1 MMMSRYIGWL
11 RIAALLAALLPGT
24 IAACSYWSATVRSGS
39 ELSAVCI
46 LVLLGIA
53 VGTAASMALTRNQ
66 SAICDVANHQAL
78 WLDGFTGRSRAVLIA
93 ASAALSLFVEMTL
106 IRWQGEAVPVFA
118 FYKNYSLLV
127 CFVGLGLGYA
137 LARTQAIALVLALPA
152 LVAQVL
158 LLVVVRYGLDDSKLR
173 SLWATPF
180 GEQLNMGL
188 QTLSSAPHLVAVYA
202 LLTTVFLLTVLALL
216 PIGQLC
222 GRLLAGA
229 KPLEGYSANLVGSLA
244 GGGLLMAVSAFWT
257 PPVVWFSL
265 VFLGLLAFQVM
276 SARVLAG
283 SLVGT
288 CLGLI
293 ALAWPVTPGL
303 MRIHSP
309 YQLLEQVPSLGDVLR
324 IKAAG
329 HYYQRIIDLAPTNA
343 NRVTDPALKL
353 QANYYEFPYNVHR
366 GPLRRVAIV
375 GSGTGNDVAAALR
388 RNAQAVDA
396 IEIDPA
402 ILHLGRLFH
411 PERPYLDP
419 RVNAVVDDA
428 RSFLSRTPYTYDVI
442 AFGLLDSHTL
452 LSGASSVRLDSFVY
466 TVESFRSARARLK
479 PNGTLSLA
487 FAVLSDE
494 LGHKL
499 YRMLQ
504 TAFDG
509 QPPVCLYTGSD
520 RNVVFLETRDQA
532 PPFDPTALTAMGF
545 SDMTARYA
553 NPELNADVSTDDWPF
568 FYMPRR
574 VYPFSYLGMMGLIL
588 VLTLLVVS
596 SLVERLPARS
606 HSMSFF
612 LGAGFMLVET
622 KATTE
627 LGLVFGNTWQVVG
640 IAVSGVLVMALAA
653 NLLVA
658 RLRLANPGVGLV
670 LLVASLALGYS
681 APTLAGGSLGGKL
694 GAVVLLTCPVFFSGL
709 AFSALLA
716 RTGDTPGVLGL
727 NLLGAMV
734 GGLLE
739 YNSMYFGFRA
749 LYLLAIVLYVLAA
762 VAWRSGLRR
771 QVG

>member
-1 MMMSRYIGWL
+1 
-11 RIAALLAALLPGT
+11 
-24 IAACSYWSATVRSGS
+24 
-39 ELSAVCI
+39 
-46 LVLLGIA
+46 
-53 VGTAASMALTRNQ
+53 
-66 SAICDVANHQAL
+66 L

-93 ASAALSLFVEMTL
+93 ASAALGLFVEMTL

-137 LARTQAIALVLALPA
+137 LARAEAIALVLALPA

-158 LLVVVRYGLDDSKLR
+158 LLTFVRYGLDTPQQR

-188 QTLSSAPHLVAVYA
+188 PTLSSAPHIVAVYA
-202 LLTTVFLLTVLALL
+202 LLATVFLLTVLAML

-222 GRLLAGA
+222 GRLLAGE
-229 KPLEGYSANLVGSLA
+229 KPLQGYGLNLVGSLA
-244 GGGLLMAVSAFWT
+244 GVGLLMAVSALWT
-257 PPVVWFSL
+257 PPVIWFCL
-265 VFLGLLAFQVM
+265 CFLGLLAFQAM
-276 SARVLAG
+276 SVRVL
-283 SLVGT
+283 VGGVLGA
-288 CLGLI
+288 CVGLI

-303 MRIHSP
+303 ARIHSP
-309 YQLLEQVPSLGDVLR
+309 YQLIEQVPSHGDVLR

-329 HYYQRIIDLAPTNA
+329 HYYQRILDLGSRNA
-343 NRVTDPALKL
+343 NRETDPGLRL
-353 QANYYEFPYNVHR
+353 QARYYEFPFNVHR
-366 GPLRRVAIV
+366 GALRRVAVV

-388 RNAQAVDA
+388 HNAGAVDA

-428 RSFLSRTPYTYDVI
+428 RSFLSRTPYTYDVTV
-442 AFGLLDSHTL
+442 FGLLDSHTL

-466 TVESFRSARARLK
+466 TVESFRNARARLK
-479 PNGTLSLA
+479 PDGTLSLA

-499 YRMLQ
+499 YEMLKE
-504 TAFDG
+504 AFDG
-509 QPPVCLYTGSD
+509 RPPVCLYTGSD
-520 RNVVFLETRDQA
+520 RNVVFLQMRDEA
-532 PPFDPTALTAMGF
+532 PPLDFAALTAMGF

-553 NPELNADVSTDDWPF
+553 NPALTADASTDDWPF

-574 VYPFSYLGMMGLIL
+574 VYPFSYVGMMGLIL
-588 VLTLLVVS
+588 VLTLLVVGN
-596 SLVERLPARS
+596 LVERLPARS
-606 HSMSFF
+606 HAMSFF

-640 IAVSGVLVMALAA
+640 IAISGVLVMALAA
-653 NLLVA
+653 NMLVA
-658 RLRLANPGVGLV
+658 RLRLSNPVVGLV
-670 LLVASLALGYS
+670 LLVASLTLGYF
-681 APTLAGGSLGGKL
+681 APALAGGSTAGKL

-716 RTGDTPGVLGL
+716 KAGDTPGILGL

-749 LYLLAIVLYVLAA
+749 LYLVAIVLYILAA
-762 VAWRSGLRR
+762 LTWRGGLRR
-771 QVG
+771 QLG